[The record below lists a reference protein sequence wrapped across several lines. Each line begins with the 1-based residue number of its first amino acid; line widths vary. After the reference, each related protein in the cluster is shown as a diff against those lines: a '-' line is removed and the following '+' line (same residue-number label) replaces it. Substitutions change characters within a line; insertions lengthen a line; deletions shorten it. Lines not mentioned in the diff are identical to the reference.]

1 LLVCRVDGRFV
12 SKVDPEHISEII
24 KQKDEFVWLDLQDP
38 QEHDIAL
45 LRDEFKFH
53 PLAIEDATRHH
64 ERPKVDSYD
73 GYYFLV
79 FYAIYYDQQ
88 KNRLRTEA
96 MNLFVGANY
105 LVSVHT
111 GEIGVI
117 DETIK
122 RWQKNEEEFGHDA
135 GALLYAL

>member
-1 LLVCRVDGRFV
+1 MGTATRSNGDGRDHARVQATRQLVVCRIDGRFV
-12 SKVDPEHISEII
+12 SKVDPEDISEII

-38 QEHDIAL
+38 HEQDVAL

-79 FYAIYYDQQ
+79 FYAILY
-88 KNRLRTEA
+88 
-96 MNLFVGANY
+96 
-105 LVSVHT
+105 
-111 GEIGVI
+111 
-117 DETIK
+117 DETNN
-122 RWQKNEEEFGHDA
+122 R
-135 GALLYAL
+135 

>member
-1 LLVCRVDGRFV
+1 MHARSTRTRSPNGARQEQPPTAPQSRQLLVCRVDGRFV

-53 PLAIEDATRHH
+53 PLAIEEATRHH

-73 GYYFLV
+73 GFYFLD
-79 FYAIYYDQQ
+79 F
-88 KNRLRTEA
+88 
-96 MNLFVGANY
+96 
-105 LVSVHT
+105 
-111 GEIGVI
+111 
-117 DETIK
+117 
-122 RWQKNEEEFGHDA
+122 
-135 GALLYAL
+135 